1 VAEIIDTH
9 THVISS
15 DTGKY
20 PLAPIGGHQS
30 TWSQE
35 RPVDYDGL
43 LAAMDAAGIA
53 KAVIVQAS
61 TVYGHD
67 NRYAMEAVHAHPDR
81 FIGVFSADVLAADAL
96 DQIKHWM
103 DMGMAGIRLFT
114 TGTTMPGQATWLDSA
129 QSFPAWAYCE
139 AHDIPVCL
147 QMTQDGIPM
156 LERLLQRFPQAR
168 VLLDHLA
175 RPKLDDGPP
184 YAQAKALFGLAKYPG
199 VFLKLTNRTVAS
211 ANSGKS
217 TAAQFLPFVVEAFGA
232 ERVAWGSNFPAAE
245 EPLPDLLAEMRRG
258 LAPLAQADQEM
269 ILGGTA
275 KRLYP
280 ALARPSE
287 PAARPLPP
295 RPSTAEGR
303 SRPA

>member
-1 VAEIIDTH
+1 MSKIVDTH

-15 DTGKY
+15 DTIQY
-20 PLAPIGGHQS
+20 PLAPLGGHQS
-30 TWSQE
+30 AWSQE

-43 LAAMDAAGIA
+43 IAAMDSVGIA
-53 KAVIVQAS
+53 KAVVVQAS

-67 NRYAMEAVHAHPDR
+67 NRCAVEAVRAHPER
-81 FIGVFSADVLAADAL
+81 FIGVFSADVLAADAV
-96 DQIKHWM
+96 DQIKRWM
-103 DMGMAGIRLFT
+103 DAGMAGIRLFT

-129 QSFPAWAYCE
+129 QSFPAWGYCE

-156 LERLLQRFPQAR
+156 LVRLLERFPNVR

-184 YAQAKALFGLAKYPG
+184 YRQAQALFGLAKYPG

-211 ANSGKS
+211 ANAGKS
-217 TAAQFLPFVVEAFGA
+217 TAAQFVPFVVKAFGA
-232 ERVAWGSNFPAAE
+232 ERIAWGSNFPAAE
-245 EPLPDLLAEMRRG
+245 EPLPELLAEVRRG
-258 LAPLAQADQEM
+258 LAPLSPADRDM

-280 ALARPSE
+280 ALAR
-287 PAARPLPP
+287 A
-295 RPSTAEGR
+295 
-303 SRPA
+303 